1 MFATAVRTTSTLK
14 QLFYLFY
21 TIFNIRPGF
30 WSRIQP
36 SAINSIK
43 IALVIRPD
51 LVNIHL
57 FTSYEENR
65 ANHLYKI
72 KISISQYKYHLFGF
86 IKHFFR
92 RTIPPQ
98 HYYKTIYTLR
108 YRKKIPDLI
117 AGRGFASCELG
128 CYKNSFIRT

>member
-14 QLFYLFY
+14 QLFHLFY

-72 KISISQYKYHLFGF
+72 MISISQYKYHLFGL
-86 IKHFFR
+86 INHFFG
-92 RTIPPQ
+92 
-98 HYYKTIYTLR
+98 K
-108 YRKKIPDLI
+108 
-117 AGRGFASCELG
+117 
-128 CYKNSFIRT
+128 

>member
-14 QLFYLFY
+14 QLFHLFY

-65 ANHLYKI
+65 TNHLYKI

-86 IKHFFR
+86 INHFFGKQSHHNIITR
-92 RTIPPQ
+92 RFTRCATVKKSP
-98 HYYKTIYTLR
+98 TLLQAE
-108 YRKKIPDLI
+108 DLQ
-117 AGRGFASCELG
+117 AVS
-128 CYKNSFIRT
+128 